1 MKLKHDKRKKH
12 KVALDSSA
20 SRVSQP
26 DNKVPWYAYSLITR
40 YHKKIPY
47 SMIYKELPNP
57 LPLPCRESLLMRIE
71 CMQIPLGDTN

>member
-26 DNKVPWYAYSLITR
+26 DNKVPWYAHNLITR
-40 YHKKIPY
+40 HHKKIPY
-47 SMIYKELPNP
+47 SVIYKV
-57 LPLPCRESLLMRIE
+57 S
-71 CMQIPLGDTN
+71 

>member
-1 MKLKHDKRKKH
+1 MVLSLKLKHDKRKKH

-26 DNKVPWYAYSLITR
+26 DNKVPWHAYSLITR

-47 SMIYKELPNP
+47 SMIYKV
-57 LPLPCRESLLMRIE
+57 S
-71 CMQIPLGDTN
+71 

>member
-20 SRVSQP
+20 STVSQP

-47 SMIYKELPNP
+47 SMIYKV
-57 LPLPCRESLLMRIE
+57 S
-71 CMQIPLGDTN
+71 